1 LEFLQNVIRI
11 FIERKEFFI
20 EILLEHIMICS
31 IAIGLIILI
40 GLTVGILMTKSRV
53 LAKIMLFL
61 TSFLYTIPSIAL
73 FGFFIAFT
81 GIGNKTAIIVLILY
95 GILPMVRNTYIG
107 IKEVDEEVIEAAVAM
122 GSSSWQLLYK
132 IQLPLALPVI
142 MTGIRT
148 MVIMVIS
155 LTSIASFIGAG
166 GLGVAIYRGI
176 NTYNLALTFAGSLLV
191 ALLALFTDFIIGLLS
206 RKLNKYISKDTKVS
220 KIGEK
225 QKYEK
230 V

>member
-1 LEFLQNVIRI
+1 MTFLNDVINI
-11 FIERKEFFI
+11 FIDRKDFFLKI
-20 EILLEHIMICS
+20 FLEHLMLCS
-31 IAIGLIILI
+31 IAIVIIIIL
-40 GLTVGILMTKSRV
+40 GLGIGILMTRSKI

-81 GIGNKTAIIVLILY
+81 GIGNKTAIIVLVLY

-107 IKEVDEEVIEAAVAM
+107 ITEVDEKIIEAAIAM
-122 GSSSWQLLYK
+122 GSNTWQLLYK

-142 MTGIRT
+142 VTGTRT

-176 NTYNLALTFAGSLLV
+176 NTYNPALTFAGSLLV
-191 ALLALFTDFIIGLLS
+191 ALLALIADFIIGLLS
-206 RKLNKYISKDTKVS
+206 KNIIKKREGAKNKK
-220 KIGEK
+220 
-225 QKYEK
+225 
-230 V
+230 